1 MERKCW
7 QHGVWSHLGLRLQ
20 GSLRKKEPL
29 LHPIS
34 WYTQQQVPP
43 RGFRACWSALGSIL
57 LQWQRKTMESRRCRE
72 DGLCRLTGAKR
83 ADFFRPACASA
94 SHFVAKRDWRSPHC
108 NFCTVYHVGW
118 LKSYTDHHTV
128 RLLTSKSYGATTEE
142 YLKLVCAN
150 LNEISKDSLPTWQV
164 GGSGLSSF
172 LSPSLLPGSLDP
184 HGPLFQCCWYQ
195 HLATTVYNNLGH

>member
-34 WYTQQQVPP
+34 WYTQQQVPT

-57 LQWQRKTMESRRCRE
+57 LQQSKTMESRRSAK
-72 DGLCRLTGAKR
+72 GLEVTTLQFLYG
-83 ADFFRPACASA
+83 
-94 SHFVAKRDWRSPHC
+94 
-108 NFCTVYHVGW
+108 HVGW

-128 RLLTSKSYGATTEE
+128 RLLTSKSYGATEE

-164 GGSGLSSF
+164 GGSGLSSL
-172 LSPSLLPGSLDP
+172 LSPCLLPGSLDP